1 MGIVVQKFGGT
12 SVSTR
17 ESREMCAAKIID
29 EIKAGSKVVAVV
41 SAMGRKGE
49 AYATDTLLSL
59 VEDEKASK
67 RDLDLLMS
75 CGELISA
82 VVVSSM
88 LNSLG
93 YAARAL
99 TGFQAGIAT
108 NGENGSAMCKYIDCT
123 YIKSLL
129 DNGIIPVVTGFQ
141 GIYDGIEITTLGRGG
156 SDTTAALLAAAL
168 HADRVDIF
176 TDVDGIM
183 TADPRIVEDAKII
196 DTMHATE
203 VLQMAQQGA
212 NVIHPRAVEV
222 TLRGE
227 VDMYIKN
234 THNNAKGTK
243 IAYELAVNETANN
256 DSVVTSIT
264 SMRNRVQIIINKIEE
279 NQDAVILNEMAAK
292 GISIDLINIFTNEF
306 IFTIDKK
313 DFKNACAI
321 LDENNADYETIEG
334 LCKVTAIGTKMHG
347 VPGVMARIVTA
358 LLDAGCEI
366 LQSADSHLH
375 ISCLVS
381 EKDERKAMNALHKT
395 FHLSD

>member
-1 MGIVVQKFGGT
+1 MSIVVQKFGGT
-12 SVSTR
+12 SVSTEAGR
-17 ESREMCAAKIID
+17 KMCAEKIAN
-29 EIKAGSKVVAVV
+29 EIKSGSKVVAVV
-41 SAMGRKGE
+41 SAMGRRGE
-49 AYATDTLLSL
+49 PYATDTLLSL

-82 VVVSSM
+82 VVMSSM

-93 YAARAL
+93 YNARAL
-99 TGFQAGIAT
+99 TGFQAGIST
-108 NGENGSAMCKYIDCT
+108 NGDNGSAMCEHIDCT

-129 DNGIIPVVTGFQ
+129 DKNIIPVVTGFQ
-141 GIYDGIEITTLGRGG
+141 GIHDGIEITTLGRGG
-156 SDTTAALLAAAL
+156 SDTTGALLAAAL
-168 HADRVDIF
+168 RAERVDIF

-183 TADPRIVEDAKII
+183 TADPRIVENAKII
-196 DTMHATE
+196 ETMHATE

-227 VDMYIKN
+227 VNMYIKN
-234 THNNAKGTK
+234 THNNTKGTK
-243 IAYELAVNETANN
+243 IAYELAVSETANN

-279 NQDAVILNEMAAK
+279 NQDAVILNEMAQK

-313 DFKNACAI
+313 DLKNASEI
-321 LDENNADYETIEG
+321 LDENNVDYETIEG

-347 VPGVMARIVTA
+347 VPGVMARIVSA
-358 LLDAGCEI
+358 LLDSGCEI
-366 LQSADSHLH
+366 LQSADSHMH

-381 EKDERKAMNALHKT
+381 EKDEKKAMNALHKT
-395 FHLSD
+395 FNLDK